1 LTPASPPAGEAACGQ
16 GNFIMSVRSLNGT
29 SASGAGVVALLRVTA
44 AFEAA
49 TAAGLLI
56 LPALMLKLLF
66 GSMPDTAS
74 SLLLARLFGAP
85 LVSLAV
91 MCWSASSGPRGRD
104 ALSHVGAMLLYNVIV
119 AALLV
124 YAGTLLGLAGVALWP
139 AVIAHALLAGWCVAD
154 LAQGAR
160 RATEIDAAP
169 GR

>member
-1 LTPASPPAGEAACGQ
+1 
-16 GNFIMSVRSLNGT
+16 MSVRSLNGT

-56 LPALMLKLLF
+56 LPALMLALLF

-85 LVSLAV
+85 LLSLSV
-91 MCWSASSGPRGRD
+91 MCWAASKESGGR
-104 ALSHVGAMLLYNVIV
+104 AVLSHVAAMLLYNMIV
-119 AALLV
+119 AALLLYSAMILRLV
-124 YAGTLLGLAGVALWP
+124 GVALWP
-139 AVIAHALLAGWCVAD
+139 AVIAHALLAGWCVAG